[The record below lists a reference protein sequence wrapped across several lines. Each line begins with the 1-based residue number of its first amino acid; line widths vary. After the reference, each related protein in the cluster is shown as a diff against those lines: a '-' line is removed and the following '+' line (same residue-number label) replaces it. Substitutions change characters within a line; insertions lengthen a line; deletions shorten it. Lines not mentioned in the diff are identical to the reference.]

1 MAVCPTCG
9 RPGYEPA
16 RKIVTADDLI
26 AAMRQLGKDHKSRD
40 VYRGGRGYWLTY
52 GHEAVARNAVYEA
65 LRRGLIAPTYPHI
78 EDGYWSLPDRAAE
91 RHREWE
97 ELEAKRAA
105 RQKASHKGRVMMTRK
120 ADAT

>member
-78 EDGYWSLPDRAAE
+78 EDGYWSLTRSRGRTPSGMGGIGGQARGAA
-91 RHREWE
+91 
-97 ELEAKRAA
+97 
-105 RQKASHKGRVMMTRK
+105 KGFP
-120 ADAT
+120 